1 MAEPEVSEEAIA
13 LMEHLLAVHYIV
25 GGVPMPIV
33 ELVEETLR
41 RVGRWFPDPQGGFY
55 DPEQGYM

>member
-1 MAEPEVSEEAIA
+1 
-13 LMEHLLAVHYIV
+13 MEQMLAAHCID

-33 ELVEETLR
+33 ELVGETLR

-55 DPEQGYM
+55 DPELGYM

>member
-13 LMEHLLAVHYIV
+13 LMEQLLAAHYIN

-41 RVGRWFPDPQGGFY
+41 RVGRWFPDPQSGFY

>member
-1 MAEPEVSEEAIA
+1 MSEEAIA
-13 LMEHLLAVHYIV
+13 LMEQLLAAHYIV

-33 ELVEETLR
+33 ELVWEAPR

-55 DPEQGYM
+55 DPELGYM

>member
-13 LMEHLLAVHYIV
+13 LMEQLLAVHYIV

-33 ELVEETLR
+33 ELVEEALKK
-41 RVGRWFPDPQGGFY
+41 VGRWFPDPQY
-55 DPEQGYM
+55 PYHPEFGYM

>member
-1 MAEPEVSEEAIA
+1 MREEAIA
-13 LMEHLLAVHYIV
+13 LMEQLLAVHYIV

-55 DPEQGYM
+55 DPELGHM

>member
-13 LMEHLLAVHYIV
+13 LMEQLLAVHYIV
-25 GGVPMPIV
+25 GGVPRPIL

-41 RVGRWFPDPQGGFY
+41 RVGRWFPDPQGSFY
-55 DPEQGYM
+55 DPEQEYM